1 MPRARADVVS
11 PSPQP
16 SPKRRG
22 RFRSFCCRFSSGRL
36 GISPASATLDCRAW
50 PWLGT
55 GPSATCLSRGSRLCS
70 LGRSWL
76 VSPGGH
82 DDPAWGDSR
91 IAPTRDSCGC
101 SGIRPSLIE
110 SGTCFR
116 TNRSCRLPPAHQGMR
131 SGSCGLVQ
139 RIGTVDSATPHPD
152 PSGGQAPRA
161 TFSHSAIGHRST
173 IRHVSPVESRHRG

>member
-22 RFRSFCCRFSSGRL
+22 RFGSFCCRFSSGRL
-36 GISPASATLDCRAW
+36 GISPASAILDCRAW
-50 PWLGT
+50 PWLWT
-55 GPSATCLSRGSRLCS
+55 SPSATCLSRGSRLCS

-101 SGIRPSLIE
+101 SGIRPSLIRE
-110 SGTCFR
+110 RDMLPDQSLVPVAAGPPRYEKRELWVGTANWDGGFCHAAPR
-116 TNRSCRLPPAHQGMR
+116 P
-131 SGSCGLVQ
+131 Q
-139 RIGTVDSATPHPD
+139 RGTS
-152 PSGGQAPRA
+152 PRA